1 MQRRIFVCLLWLS
14 VLSREVFPLQEQQ
27 FATGDVFF
35 SRLQRDGLGEL
46 LIKNQLSDKDAVAV
60 LTLPD
65 TTMLFSVFIRKG
77 ENYQLEGI
85 PNGAYL
91 LWFATGRQWDPENFR
106 FQVDGSYERFEKVL
120 QFTTKKTGNEI
131 LYSSLIVTL
140 YPVVHGNAP
149 TKNVPKERFP
159 RPKPGSSENQP

>member
-1 MQRRIFVCLLWLS
+1 MCLLWLS
-14 VLSREVFPLQEQQ
+14 ALSREVFALQEQT

-35 SRLQRDGLGEL
+35 SCLQRDGLGEL
-46 LIKNQLSDKDAVAV
+46 LIQNKLGDKDAVAV

-65 TTMLFSVFIRKG
+65 TTMLFSVYIRKG
-77 ENYQLEGI
+77 EDYQLQGI

-106 FQVDGSYERFEKVL
+106 FQADGSYERFEKVL
-120 QFTTKKTGNEI
+120 QFTTKETKNEI

-149 TKNVPKERFP
+149 TKHVAKERFP
-159 RPKPGSSENQP
+159 RPKSVSNENQP